1 MYNYYLKYIKY
12 KNKYLSLKGGKTPSI
27 IDKDLKIKFLPL
39 NYGDNIIT
47 LNNKIIK
54 DGNSLLPIYNLN
66 SEYKYVII
74 PKESIV
80 PTIIDNYYLFNQEI
94 IKINKENKIPFDSL
108 FLQNSFNIISKLLQ
122 LLKSKYVRT
131 TLILKKIKE
140 NIKLVD
146 NIDSF
151 LNYGQIKELDDLDT
165 VALLHFNQL
174 KDSVDKFEFEN
185 EEIQELTVEENEYIE
200 LKDHINEKLLF
211 LKKLKL
217 SKQVLDEIIEEY
229 SLLNEEIYSKNNS
242 ILKINEII
250 ESLRIDL
257 KQIADKKS
265 DKFKEIKNKIDK
277 ETLSKSKMNES
288 IENIK
293 NINALTFNVVNTIK
307 DFEKFK
313 MLLSKQNQLIE
324 IKILKEETSK
334 YIKSIEKIFRTYF
347 NINTDTNDF
356 INVSAK
362 ANLLNKYIFIN
373 KFRELLEILYLPI
386 DLTDENE
393 VYIILESKIYK
404 VYNSKEAF
412 VNITDMTNLYELY
425 TSISSS
431 NDVEMKSGEYI
442 AKENTIPHDTE
453 EIINK
458 KYSKYMKKEIKLIIE
473 LRKFI
478 NYCDTIDNIDGLKIF
493 LNIKTSLLFFA
504 SFIGVRFNKLT
515 IGHLHNNLFPV
526 NSDNLVCNLL
536 QIDTP
541 KLQELYDRRIREEQ
555 VKNDKLKIYKNR
567 YAEEKDALK
576 RQFKTNI
583 KKYNKKEKKDLKL
596 KIVEIYIDSV
606 EKELTDYDIFN
617 FSFLPKVYNYGQS
630 KFQNFLF
637 PDCVE
642 NALLHFIRGI
652 IWNPDTKQYDKSY
665 LPESTKQELLVLI
678 DQLKLNE
685 ENTYSIKKE
694 FCLLVQN
701 ISEFNYIY
709 KNKISKDDHYE
720 YYEIISNMDNFK
732 KVINYLFGILDE
744 SLDYI
749 TDYDTYKL
757 NPYIINIKIDNKIIN
772 IEYKNIMSILA
783 FYINDGHS
791 SVSIVNDT
799 NNKLSTYK
807 FENIILLLSSN
818 YITHAITKFNIYDKY
833 LKSYND
839 IVPFYLKYLLLDKNL
854 YFILDFPNDLDL
866 EYIIITNLDRFI
878 IILDQFEN
886 YDLKKILFESK
897 IVDRFIEKTN
907 TKLFNGKL
915 TQEYFQ
921 KIVKYLKMFNLESD
935 EIFELKINK
944 EISNFLIDTEVYPNI
959 IKYYNFEESNEIF
972 VSVSLIE
979 FYILDLVYYQTSIKS
994 KINSLVIIIKELLS
1008 EYSEEYKLRII
1019 NSRYIECFSFDTDNI
1034 KRIIGDVKINILKI
1048 FDKDNISDF
1057 L

>member
-12 KNKYLSLKGGKTPSI
+12 KNKYLSLKGGKTPYI
-27 IDKDLKIKFLPL
+27 IDENPIIKFLPL

-54 DGNSLLPIYNLN
+54 EGNKELPIYNLN

-431 NDVEMKSGEYI
+431 NDVEMKSREFVSKESIRLDDTIETINLKYI
-442 AKENTIPHDTE
+442 
-453 EIINK
+453 
-458 KYSKYMKKEIKLIIE
+458 KYMEKEIK
-473 LRKFI
+473 
-478 NYCDTIDNIDGLKIF
+478 
-493 LNIKTSLLFFA
+493 
-504 SFIGVRFNKLT
+504 
-515 IGHLHNNLFPV
+515 
-526 NSDNLVCNLL
+526 
-536 QIDTP
+536 
-541 KLQELYDRRIREEQ
+541 
-555 VKNDKLKIYKNR
+555 
-567 YAEEKDALK
+567 
-576 RQFKTNI
+576 
-583 KKYNKKEKKDLKL
+583 
-596 KIVEIYIDSV
+596 
-606 EKELTDYDIFN
+606 
-617 FSFLPKVYNYGQS
+617 
-630 KFQNFLF
+630 
-637 PDCVE
+637 
-642 NALLHFIRGI
+642 
-652 IWNPDTKQYDKSY
+652 
-665 LPESTKQELLVLI
+665 
-678 DQLKLNE
+678 
-685 ENTYSIKKE
+685 
-694 FCLLVQN
+694 
-701 ISEFNYIY
+701 
-709 KNKISKDDHYE
+709 
-720 YYEIISNMDNFK
+720 
-732 KVINYLFGILDE
+732 
-744 SLDYI
+744 
-749 TDYDTYKL
+749 
-757 NPYIINIKIDNKIIN
+757 
-772 IEYKNIMSILA
+772 
-783 FYINDGHS
+783 
-791 SVSIVNDT
+791 
-799 NNKLSTYK
+799 
-807 FENIILLLSSN
+807 
-818 YITHAITKFNIYDKY
+818 
-833 LKSYND
+833 
-839 IVPFYLKYLLLDKNL
+839 
-854 YFILDFPNDLDL
+854 
-866 EYIIITNLDRFI
+866 
-878 IILDQFEN
+878 
-886 YDLKKILFESK
+886 
-897 IVDRFIEKTN
+897 
-907 TKLFNGKL
+907 
-915 TQEYFQ
+915 
-921 KIVKYLKMFNLESD
+921 
-935 EIFELKINK
+935 
-944 EISNFLIDTEVYPNI
+944 
-959 IKYYNFEESNEIF
+959 
-972 VSVSLIE
+972 
-979 FYILDLVYYQTSIKS
+979 
-994 KINSLVIIIKELLS
+994 
-1008 EYSEEYKLRII
+1008 
-1019 NSRYIECFSFDTDNI
+1019 
-1034 KRIIGDVKINILKI
+1034 
-1048 FDKDNISDF
+1048 
-1057 L
+1057 

>member
-12 KNKYLSLKGGKTPSI
+12 RNKYLSLKGGKTPYI
-27 IDKDLKIKFLPL
+27 IDKNPIIKFLPL

-54 DGNSLLPIYNLN
+54 EGNKELPIYNLN
-66 SEYKYVII
+66 SEYKYVVV
-74 PKESIV
+74 PRESIV
-80 PTIIDNYYLFNQEI
+80 PTIIDNYYLLNHEI
-94 IKINKENKIPFDSL
+94 IKINGKNEIPFDAL
-108 FLQNSFNIISKLLQ
+108 FLQNSYNIISKLLQ
-122 LLKSKYVRT
+122 LLKSKYVRPI
-131 TLILKKIKE
+131 LILEKIKE
-140 NIKLVD
+140 NIKLEN

-174 KDSVDKFEFEN
+174 KDSVYKFEFEN

-211 LKKLKL
+211 LKKSKL
-217 SKQVLDEIIEEY
+217 SKQVLDEIIEKY
-229 SLLNEEIYSKNNS
+229 FMLNEEIYSKNNS

-257 KQIADKKS
+257 KQIVDKKS

-293 NINALTFNVVNTIK
+293 NINALTFNVVNTMK
-307 DFEKFK
+307 DLEKFK

-324 IKILKEETSK
+324 IKILKEETNK

-393 VYIILESKIYK
+393 VYIILESEIFKLFD
-404 VYNSKEAF
+404 NNKEAF
-412 VNITDMTNLYELY
+412 VNISDMINLYDSY

-431 NDVEMKSGEYI
+431 ENVEMKSVEYV

-478 NYCDTIDNIDGLKIF
+478 NYCDTIDNINGLKIF

-515 IGHLHNNLFPV
+515 IGHLQNNLFPV

-541 KLQELYDRRIREEQ
+541 KLQELYDRRISEEQ

-630 KFQNFLF
+630 KFQNILF

-642 NALLHFIRGI
+642 NTLLHFIRGV
-652 IWNPDTKQYDKSY
+652 IWNPETKQYHKTY
-665 LPESTKQELLVLI
+665 LPETTKIELLDLI
-678 DQLKLNE
+678 DRLKLNE
-685 ENTYSIKKE
+685 ENNYFIKQE

-701 ISEFNYIY
+701 ISEFNHIY
-709 KNKISKDDHYE
+709 KNKIIKDDYYE
-720 YYEIISNMDNFK
+720 YYEIISNIDNFK
-732 KVINYLFGILDE
+732 SIINYLFGIE
-744 SLDYI
+744 TNDYI

-757 NPYIINIKIDNKIIN
+757 NPYITNIKIDNKIIN

-791 SVSIVNDT
+791 SVSIVNAA
-799 NNKLSTYK
+799 NNKLPTYK

-818 YITHAITKFNIYDKY
+818 YITHAITKFNIYNKY
-833 LKSYND
+833 LKNYRD

-866 EYIIITNLDRFI
+866 EHIIINNLDPFI

-897 IVDRFIEKTN
+897 IVDRFIEKIN
-907 TKLFNGKL
+907 TKLFNGEL
-915 TQEYFQ
+915 TREYFH
-921 KIVKYLKMFNLESD
+921 KIVKYLKIFNLESD
-935 EIFELKINK
+935 EIFQLKVNK
-944 EISNFLIDTEVYPNI
+944 KISNFFIDTEVYPNI
-959 IKYYNFEESNEIF
+959 IKHYNFEEANEIF
-972 VSVSLIE
+972 VSVTLIE
-979 FYILDLVYYQTSIKS
+979 FYILDLVDYQTSIKS
-994 KINSLVIIIKELLS
+994 KINLLVFIIKELLS
-1008 EYSEEYKLRII
+1008 EYSEEYKMRII
-1019 NSRYIECFSFDTDNI
+1019 NGRDIECFSFDTDNI

-1048 FDKDNISDF
+1048 FDKDIISDF